1 MILPESGSMAE
12 LNEAESTKDAK
23 KTKKEKKMEEKATD
37 KHVAD
42 KSGVAVSA
50 AYITA
55 YSEYIRNR
63 DYQDYGR
70 SNGCVLWS

>member
-1 MILPESGSMAE
+1 MHPRLRKSF
-12 LNEAESTKDAK
+12 
-23 KTKKEKKMEEKATD
+23 EKATD

-70 SNGCVLWS
+70 GNGGVLWS

>member
-1 MILPESGSMAE
+1 MHPRTEEIF
-12 LNEAESTKDAK
+12 
-23 KTKKEKKMEEKATD
+23 EKATD

-42 KSGVAVSA
+42 KSSVAVSA

-63 DYQDYGR
+63 DYQDYGC
-70 SNGCVLWS
+70 SNGGVLWS

>member
-1 MILPESGSMAE
+1 MHPRLRKS
-12 LNEAESTKDAK
+12 LK
-23 KTKKEKKMEEKATD
+23 KATD

-42 KSGVAVSA
+42 KSSVAVSA
-50 AYITA
+50 AYITV

-70 SNGCVLWS
+70 SNGGVLWS